1 MALLVRKILNSINY
15 RVIGPFTRR
24 DARNWASK
32 TDFRKAHRR
41 LLRQLRNSHSNDEA
55 VKLAVGGEFEAIGR
69 LLCEALV
76 FHGLKPTDYL
86 IDVGCGSGRLAKPLA
101 EYLTGKYLGI
111 DVVPGLV
118 AYARTIVPRADW
130 RFEVADGLKIPEA
143 DGRADMVCFFSVLTH
158 LLHEESF
165 VYLREARRVLKPGGK
180 IVFTFLDFQVAGHWD
195 SFDANLRDIGV
206 GAQPMNVFVCPD
218 MLREWAKRLDLQVE
232 AIHNGDERYLP
243 LSAPITFE
251 NGRVATDRTHVGQSV
266 CVLRIPSSLTHEST
280 D

>member
-1 MALLVRKILNSINY
+1 MTFVRRIVNSINY
-15 RVIGPFTRR
+15 RVLAPLTNR

-41 LLRQLRNSHSNDEA
+41 LLRQLRSTYSNDEA
-55 VKLAVGGEFEAIGR
+55 VRRAVGGEFDAYGV
-69 LLCEALV
+69 LLKQALIH
-76 FHGLKPTDYL
+76 HGLKNTDYL

-101 EYLTGKYLGI
+101 EYLTGTYLGI

-118 AYARTIVPRADW
+118 EYARKLVPRPDW
-130 RFEVADGLKIPEA
+130 RFEVAEGLKIPEG

-165 VYLREARRVLKPGGK
+165 VYLREAKRVLKPGGK
-180 IVFTFLDFQVAGHWD
+180 IVFSFLDFRVPSHWG
-195 SFDANLRDIGV
+195 SFESNLRDIGV

-218 MLREWAKRLDLQVE
+218 MLREWAKRLELEVE
-232 AIHNGDERYLP
+232 AIHDGDESYVP

-251 NGRVATDRTHVGQSV
+251 NGKLATDHASIGQST
-266 CVLRIPSSLTHEST
+266 CVLVRM
-280 D
+280 